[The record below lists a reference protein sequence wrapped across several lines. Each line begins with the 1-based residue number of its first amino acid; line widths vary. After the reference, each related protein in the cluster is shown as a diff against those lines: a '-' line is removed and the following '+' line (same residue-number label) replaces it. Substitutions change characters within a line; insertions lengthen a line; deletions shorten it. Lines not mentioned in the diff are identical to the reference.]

1 MIGPLLLLLA
11 CRDRVEDPRPKI
23 QEGFVGSFTTR
34 SPPEA
39 ALREERPGEACR
51 GYKDRLQKDAKDEGA
66 WAGLL
71 VVSAR
76 TNCLSRADGDALALW
91 AATRDAAMWS
101 GPRAEWLAMKGEEE
115 AARALLP
122 AASADARLRVGMRLG
137 DGALIL
143 DAAEDVLIQT
153 PGNLMAC
160 RTIVNQLMQR
170 GDLFAALEEARCG
183 GVGAPDLQRLAGVAL
198 DLAGMT
204 EEAEKIFRE
213 GRASVHLA
221 TLLYQENPTVERLEE
236 ARKLLAEDD
245 MPPAR
250 LHQGWMTLLGQGPPP
265 ALESLGDNP
274 DSQLVRAALRFADIS
289 DEELDDLSNGPGAAP
304 FLLQARIAA
313 AKGKKSLALS
323 ALKRARERDPTF
335 EPLFRGGLGV
345 LLALKEDPSAWL
357 ADWKALDPDHVRLR
371 GPRDRRE
378 VVWPALVP
386 WSWTELARQN
396 SVLPA
401 EFPTPEGKDSVGD
414 AWRAAMALP
423 DRNARL
429 DALSALQR
437 DWPSLHELAGY
448 RYRMEAGL
456 PLPEDAKAQ
465 SSP

>member
-1 MIGPLLLLLA
+1 E
-11 CRDRVEDPRPKI
+11 V
-23 QEGFVGSFTTR
+23 
-34 SPPEA
+34 

-71 VVSAR
+71 TVSAR
-76 TNCLSRADGDALALW
+76 TTCLNREQGDALALW
-91 AATRDAAMWS
+91 AATRDTGIWAGA
-101 GPRAEWLAMKGEEE
+101 RAEWAAFKGEEE

-122 AASADARLRVGMRLG
+122 SASADARLRVGMRLG
-137 DGALIL
+137 DGDLVL

-170 GDLFAALEEARCG
+170 ADLFAALEEARCG
-183 GVGAPDLQRLAGVAL
+183 GVGTPDLQRLTGVAL

-204 EEAEKIFRE
+204 EDAEKIFRD
-213 GRASVHLA
+213 GQASVHLA
-221 TLLYQENPTVERLEE
+221 TLLYQENPTPERLEE
-236 ARKLLAEDD
+236 ARKLLAADG

-250 LHQGWMTLLGQGPPP
+250 LHQGWMALLGQGPPP
-265 ALESLGDNP
+265 PLESLGDNP
-274 DSQLVRAALRFADIS
+274 DSQLVRAALRFSELS
-289 DEELDDLSNGPGAAP
+289 DEELADLSNGPGAAP

-313 AKGKKSLALS
+313 AKGKKSLALA
-323 ALKRARERDPTF
+323 ALKQARERDPTF
-335 EPLFRGGLGV
+335 EPVFRGGIGV
-345 LLALKEDPSAWL
+345 LLELKEDPGPWL

-378 VVWPALVP
+378 VVWAALVP
-386 WSWTELARQN
+386 WTWAELVRRN
-396 SVLPA
+396 PRLPA
-401 EFPTPEGKDSVGD
+401 EFPPPEGKDAVGD

-429 DALSALQR
+429 DALATLLHQE
-437 DWPSLHELAGY
+437 PTLHELAGY
-448 RYRMEAGL
+448 RYRIEAGL
-456 PLPEDAKAQ
+456 PLQEDAKAQ